1 MKYTQNT
8 SFVRAVSLL
17 IIEKGTCG
25 CVIVYF
31 YVVNLLTE
39 EVREQLRLVVVHR
52 SHTHGVEA
60 DQAEHRP
67 VERLRLHYLAD
78 EESHPP
84 LRLIVIA
91 ILTALYTGAGETW
104 RRHDSP
110 SSSRPTHHHPPTL
123 EDIRLIVNLR

>member
-8 SFVRAVSLL
+8 SLIRAGSLL

-25 CVIVYF
+25 CVIVHF
-31 YVVNLLTE
+31 HVVNLLTE

-60 DQAEHRP
+60 HQTEHRP
-67 VERLRLHYLAD
+67 IERLRLHDLAD
-78 EESHPP
+78 EESHPS
-84 LRLIVIA
+84 LRLVVIA
-91 ILTALYTGAGETW
+91 VLTILYTGAGETW

-110 SSSRPTHHHPPTL
+110 SSSRLTHHRPLSGGHTAH
-123 EDIRLIVNLR
+123 R